1 MMGVDWSAVVKRT
14 MDVVVAAL
22 ALLVLAPLMLLIA
35 LVIVMDSP
43 GPVFYRAER
52 VGRGRRPLR
61 MLKFRKMHVGATGLA
76 LTACED
82 CRLTRVGAVLRRT
95 RLDEL
100 PQLWHVLRG
109 DMSFVGP
116 RPEDPAFVARWEREY
131 EEILR
136 VRPGLTG
143 WTQVA
148 FADEARILG
157 HDDPLTRYVEAI
169 LPQKVQLDRLYAA
182 HPSPAV
188 DVRVLAATF
197 RTVVLHQQ
205 IAVDRVN
212 GAMTRRRR
220 PVTATLAPA
229 PAPVAA
235 VAEVAEPAVVAEAP
249 VGAA

>member
-1 MMGVDWSAVVKRT
+1 MLGLDWCAVLKRT
-14 MDVVVAAL
+14 MDVMVAAL

-35 LVIVMDSP
+35 LIIVIDSP

-52 VGRGRRPLR
+52 VGHRRRPLR

-76 LTACED
+76 LTASED
-82 CRLTRVGAVLRRT
+82 RRLTRVGAVLMRT
-95 RLDEL
+95 RFDEL

-131 EEILR
+131 DEILR

-148 FADEARILG
+148 FAEEARILG
-157 HDDPLTRYVEAI
+157 AEDPLTRYVEAI

-182 HPSPAV
+182 HSSLVA
-188 DVRVLAATF
+188 DMRILAATF
-197 RTVVLHQQ
+197 RTVVLHQP
-205 IAVDRVN
+205 IAVHRAS
-212 GAMTRRRR
+212 GALTRRRR
-220 PVTATLAPA
+220 PAAATVVAAPQPLTAT
-229 PAPVAA
+229 
-235 VAEVAEPAVVAEAP
+235 AEVADHAVIAEAP
-249 VGAA
+249 AGAA

>member
-1 MMGVDWSAVVKRT
+1 MLGVDWCAVLKRT
-14 MDVVVAAL
+14 IDVVVATL
-22 ALLVLAPLMLLIA
+22 ALVLLAPLMLLIA
-35 LVIVMDSP
+35 ALIVVDSP

-52 VGRGRRPLR
+52 IGRGRRPLR
-61 MLKFRKMHVGATGLA
+61 MLKFRKMHQGAVGAA
-76 LTACED
+76 LTTCDD
-82 CRLTRVGAVLRRT
+82 CRLTRVGTVLRRT

-116 RPEDPAFVARWEREY
+116 RPEDPSFVARWEREY
-131 EEILR
+131 DEILM

-157 HDDPLTRYVEAI
+157 PEDPLRRYVEVI
-169 LPQKVQLDRLYAA
+169 LPQKVGLDRMYAA
-182 HPSPAV
+182 HPSPSA
-188 DVRVLAATF
+188 DVRIVAATF

-205 IAVDRVN
+205 IAVDRAT

-220 PVTATLAPA
+220 PVAPLV
-229 PAPVAA
+229 PALEPVALA
-235 VAEVAEPAVVAEAP
+235 AEIADQTPVAEAP
-249 VGAA
+249 AGAV